1 MKFISEYRDRES
13 IKKLSAYLHKISKQ
27 QVTLMEVC
35 GSHTMSVHR
44 FGIHD
49 LLPETI
55 HLISGPGCP
64 VCVTSIDFIDK
75 AVALARIP
83 GTIITTFGDLIK
95 VPGSNSTLEKER
107 AAGRDIR
114 IVFSINEALDMA
126 VRNSDKEIIFLAIGF
141 ETTTPP
147 TAAGILRAQ
156 AAGISNF
163 SILSAHKIMP
173 PPMQALIE
181 EGIPIDG
188 FLAPGHVSTITGTA
202 MYKFIPEKFAKG
214 VVVSG
219 FEPIDVLQ
227 SVAMLVEQIQSQQ
240 PKVEIQYRRIVR
252 PEGNVKAQQLMEEV
266 FEVTSA
272 NWRGLGSL
280 PNSALRL
287 QPKYQHFDAE
297 KKFRLVLDEP
307 KEPKGC
313 ICGLILKGLRQP
325 PHCLL
330 FEKVCT
336 PENPVGAC
344 MVSAEG
350 ACNVYYRY
358 KK

>member
-1 MKFISEYRDRES
+1 MRYITEYRDREA
-13 IKKLSAYLHKISKQ
+13 IRKLSKHLHAITRQ
-27 QVTLMEVC
+27 EFTFMEVC

-64 VCVTSIDFIDK
+64 VCVTSIDYIDK

-83 GTIITTFGDLIK
+83 NSIIATFGDLIK
-95 VPGSNSTLEKER
+95 VPGSFSTLEKER
-107 AAGRDIR
+107 AAGADIR
-114 IVFSINEALDMA
+114 IVFSINEALEMA
-126 VRNSDKEIIFLAIGF
+126 VSNPDKEVVFLAIGF

-156 AAGISNF
+156 AAQLKNF

-202 MYKFIPEKFAKG
+202 MYTFIPQKFGKG

-219 FEPIDVLQ
+219 FEPIDILQ
-227 SVAMLVEQIQSQQ
+227 SVAMLVTQMQEGK
-240 PKVEIQYRRIVR
+240 PRVEIQYLRVVR
-252 PEGNVKAQQLMEEV
+252 PEGNVKAQQLIDEV
-266 FEVTSA
+266 FEVTPA
-272 NWRGLGSL
+272 NWRGLGNL
-280 PNSALRL
+280 PDSALRL
-287 QPKYQHFDAE
+287 RPKYQHFDAE
-297 KKFRLVLDEP
+297 KKFTLVLDAP

-325 PHCLL
+325 PQCPL

-344 MVSAEG
+344 MVSSEG
-350 ACNVYYRY
+350 ACNVFYRY

>member
-1 MKFISEYRDRES
+1 MKYISEFRDTEAV
-13 IKKLSAYLHKISKQ
+13 KKLSQHLHAITKKPL
-27 QVTLMEVC
+27 TFMEVC

-49 LLPETI
+49 LLPENV

-64 VCVTSIDFIDK
+64 VCVTAIDYIDK

-95 VPGSNSTLEKER
+95 VPGSYSTLEKER
-107 AAGRDIR
+107 AAGADIR
-114 IVFSINEALDMA
+114 IVFSINEALNIA
-126 VRNSDKEIIFLAIGF
+126 VTNPDREVIFLAIGF

-147 TAAGILRAQ
+147 TAAGILRAHEGQ
-156 AAGISNF
+156 IKNF

-173 PPMQALIE
+173 PPMEALIE

-202 MYKFIPEKFAKG
+202 IYEFIPRQFGKG

-219 FEPIDVLQ
+219 FEPVDILQ
-227 SVAMLVEQIQSQQ
+227 SIAMLVDQMQRGE
-240 PKVEIQYRRIVR
+240 PKVEIQYRRVVR
-252 PEGNVKAQQLMEEV
+252 PEGNTKAQQMVDEV
-266 FEVTSA
+266 FEVTSS
-272 NWRGLGSL
+272 NWRGLGNL
-280 PNSALRL
+280 PNSALNLRS
-287 QPKYQHFDAE
+287 KYQHFDAE
-297 KKFRLVLDEP
+297 KKFQLVLKEP

-325 PHCLL
+325 PQCPL

-344 MVSAEG
+344 MVSSEG
-350 ACNVYYRY
+350 ACNVFYRY

>member
-1 MKFISEYRDRES
+1 MKFITEYRDRES

-27 QVTLMEVC
+27 PVTLMEVC

-55 HLISGPGCP
+55 QLISGPGCP
-64 VCVTSIDFIDK
+64 VCVTAIDYIDK

-95 VPGSNSTLEKER
+95 VPGSTSTLEKER
-107 AAGRDIR
+107 AVGADVR

-126 VRNSDKEIIFLAIGF
+126 LRNPDKEVIFLAIGF

-156 AAGISNF
+156 EANIDNF
-163 SILSAHKIMP
+163 SILSAHKVMP

-202 MYKFIPEKFAKG
+202 MYEFIPEKFGKG
-214 VVVSG
+214 VVVAG
-219 FEPIDVLQ
+219 FEPIDILQ
-227 SVAMLVEQIQSQQ
+227 SVAMLVQQIQSHQ
-240 PKVEIQYRRIVR
+240 PKVEIQYRRVVR
-252 PEGNVKAQQLMEEV
+252 PEGNVKAQQMIEEV
-266 FEVTSA
+266 FEITSA
-272 NWRGLGSL
+272 NWRGLGNL

-287 QPKYQHFDAE
+287 RDKYQHFDAE
-297 KKFRLVLDEP
+297 KKFKLMLDEP
-307 KEPKGC
+307 HEPKGC

-325 PHCLL
+325 THCPL
-330 FEKVCT
+330 FEKICT

-344 MVSAEG
+344 MVSSEG
-350 ACNVYYRY
+350 ACNVFYRY